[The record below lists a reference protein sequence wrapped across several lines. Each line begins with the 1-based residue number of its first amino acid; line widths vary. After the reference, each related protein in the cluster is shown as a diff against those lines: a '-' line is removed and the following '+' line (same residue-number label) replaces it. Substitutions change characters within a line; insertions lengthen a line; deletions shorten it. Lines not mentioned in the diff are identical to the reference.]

1 MAEQQREAFKALE
14 QIEAVAGWTTTEEI
28 ERLTAIVRAAL
39 SHAEGEAVD
48 LEIGAGDV
56 LICDLGTASAAGV
69 AFYRDNAAHDV
80 GTHHPELSGMGGTEL
95 AGRIFSVMTE
105 KPESLVVL
113 YNAVGRALA
122 TLGHP
127 APHAEGEAFGW
138 FTEDHD
144 TDKSAT
150 TYDPVVADR
159 WRKKGWPVW
168 PLYTHPAPQVAG
180 LTETAIKS
188 SPAYRA
194 LHREKEHLL
203 GLLKDQAPQ
212 VAVPEAVKERVVEA
226 IAEAL
231 GDAKDCI
238 RVWTAWGVGTMGPDD
253 FLDVAEDPDRLDEIA
268 EAAITA
274 MFTAAPTAPAGE
286 SDDSDICER
295 VELPHVL
302 AWADGVR
309 GDMRTEY
316 ADRITDEEAR
326 VAQAVWAAHTGEQPV
341 SDPDGLTEP
350 GRREAEQAYI
360 NCAFDYARDPIG
372 SRDWVLFW
380 NGWRARNAAP
390 TAPAGELR
398 PDCSVCGDFGSDC
411 DVCGAPS
418 QQLVSDSDGLPEPP
432 FDAAHDA
439 RVFADRVEMKYGVRC
454 QAGDIADC
462 YEWQQ
467 LRQCLA
473 AMAEYVDLAT
483 DERDIAALL
492 ERIVPRIDPQNP
504 KPLDKSEHCCECT
517 LYYERERIHDEIA
530 RLRKLGGNHD

>member
-1 MAEQQREAFKALE
+1 MTEQQRFVKKPVEISATQWFRNGDHPLDHHPMDTKNPTGEDRKRYDDYLLTEGKVVRYYRHPEVSGKATCQKCGNVMHAHGWIDTLEGGHIVCPGDWIITGVQGEHYPCKPDIFEATYQPAGDQHPDDAAVDRFATAMKAKLAKKRADGRGGWQTASE
-14 QIEAVAGWTTTEEI
+14 AHLSALLHEHVAKGDPVDVANLAMMLHQIGQRV
-28 ERLTAIVRAAL
+28 AAL

-194 LHREKEHLL
+194 LHREKDHLL
-203 GLLKDQAPQ
+203 GLLKEQAPQ
-212 VAVPEAVKERVVEA
+212 VAVPAGYTLVPEDMLTHFRDFHDAVKT
-226 IAEAL
+226 L
-231 GDAKDCI
+231 SK
-238 RVWTAWGVGTMGPDD
+238 TA
-253 FLDVAEDPDRLDEIA
+253 
-268 EAAITA
+268 
-274 MFTAAPTAPAGE
+274 
-286 SDDSDICER
+286 
-295 VELPHVL
+295 
-302 AWADGVR
+302 
-309 GDMRTEY
+309 
-316 ADRITDEEAR
+316 
-326 VAQAVWAAHTGEQPV
+326 
-341 SDPDGLTEP
+341 DPDGYWEH
-350 GRREAEQAYI
+350 Q
-360 NCAFDYARDPIG
+360 CK
-372 SRDWVLFW
+372 
-380 NGWRARNAAP
+380 
-390 TAPAGELR
+390 
-398 PDCSVCGDFGSDC
+398 VCKRIE
-411 DVCGAPS
+411 S
-418 QQLVSDSDGLPEPP
+418 Q
-432 FDAAHDA
+432 
-439 RVFADRVEMKYGVRC
+439 
-454 QAGDIADC
+454 
-462 YEWQQ
+462 
-467 LRQCLA
+467 LA
-473 AMAEYVDLAT
+473 A
-483 DERDIAALL
+483 
-492 ERIVPRIDPQNP
+492 
-504 KPLDKSEHCCECT
+504 
-517 LYYERERIHDEIA
+517 A
-530 RLRKLGGNHD
+530 RLRAGKEGEPS